1 MANKQKKA
9 PKQLATAQ
17 TNAAPASRSE
27 DWAAWERKVDKL
39 HHKDYASLKKGWLA
53 HIPEIQPVGT
63 PPQGGLDS
71 ISSIVAIFPTVPKH
85 GDLLAQLSGARP
97 AVLHEA
103 IYLAHKAV
111 HVQISCAEA
120 VRVGRHTWAIVDAY
134 QASLFALG
142 SILAFVGITV
152 ERHDNNFI
160 LIDVWATPDSR
171 RKNKSGLSF
180 DDEETYQLV
189 RFKTLD
195 HFQKWAILKRVL
207 RTLTIK
213 SQLVQL
219 ISQAI
224 AHHDEKSFAKHR
236 NLVNYSSGCWLSGD
250 LLVNDPNGPVVPAK
264 SEQDIFNEIYAG
276 TPLGTVYLMCALTE
290 IACMFAS
297 DLAASGVVEEEVLRL
312 ERRLDAHK
320 VLANFDWRKLYD
332 SSPS

>member
-1 MANKQKKA
+1 MVKKQKKL
-9 PKQLATAQ
+9 PKHAAIAQ
-17 TNAAPASRSE
+17 TNAASE
-27 DWAAWERKVDKL
+27 SPSEKWATWERKVERL
-39 HHKDYASLKKGWLA
+39 HRKDYASLKKGWLA
-53 HIPEIQPVGT
+53 HIPEIQPVGS
-63 PPQGGLDS
+63 PPQDGLDS
-71 ISSIVAIFPTVPKH
+71 ISSIAEIFPKVPRD
-85 GDLLAQLSGARP
+85 GDFLAQVSGARP

-171 RKNKSGLSF
+171 GTRRSGLSL
-180 DDEETYQLV
+180 DSEETYQLV

-207 RTLTIK
+207 RTLKIK
-213 SQLVQL
+213 SPLVQL
-219 ISQAI
+219 TSEAL
-224 AHHDEKSFAKHR
+224 APHDEKSFAKYR
-236 NLVNYSSGCWLSGD
+236 NFVNYNSGGWLSND
-250 LLVNDPNGPVVPAK
+250 LLANDPSGPVVPAK
-264 SEQDIFNEIYAG
+264 SEHEIFDEIYAG

-290 IACMFAS
+290 IACMFAG

-312 ERRLDAHK
+312 ERRFDAHQ
-320 VLANFDWRKLYD
+320 VLASFDWRKLYD
-332 SSPS
+332 SSTS